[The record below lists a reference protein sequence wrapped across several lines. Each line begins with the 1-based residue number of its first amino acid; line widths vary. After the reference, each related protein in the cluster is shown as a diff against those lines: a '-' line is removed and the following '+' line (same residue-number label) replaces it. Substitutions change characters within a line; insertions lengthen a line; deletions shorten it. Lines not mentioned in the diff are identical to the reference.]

1 MILDEAVILQS
12 LCSRHGTEFAAKMR
26 QTRVAIAGLGG
37 LGSNIAVALVR
48 MGIQNLHL
56 IDYDKVDLSNLNRQQ
71 YVLKDIGKYKTEAL
85 QGHLLEINPFI
96 KLKIDCLRLNA
107 DNMAGIFAEDDI
119 ICEALDAAESKAL
132 LVNTIMTGCA
142 DKKIVAASG
151 MAGLGSANDITT
163 KKLNNRLYICGDG
176 KSDCTDMSLT
186 AARAAICAGHQAQTV
201 CRIILGLE

>member
-1 MILDEAVILQS
+1 MILDEAVLWQS
-12 LCSRHGTEFAAKMR
+12 LCSKHGTEFAAKM
-26 QTRVAIAGLGG
+26 QQARVAIAGLGG

-85 QGHLLEINPFI
+85 QEHLLQINPFI
-96 KLKIDCLRLNA
+96 KLKIDCLRLDA
-107 DNMAGIFAEDDI
+107 DNMAATFAEDDI

-132 LVNTIMTGCA
+132 LVNTLMTCYA
-142 DKKIVAASG
+142 DKKIIAASG
-151 MAGLGSANDITT
+151 MAGLGSANDIVTR
-163 KKLNNRLYICGDG
+163 KLNNRLYICGDG
-176 KSDCTDMSLT
+176 KSDCADMSLT
-186 AARAAICAGHQAQTV
+186 AARAAICAGHQSQTV